1 MRFVHSPSVISQDA
15 VLADSRDKLDTDAY
29 SRTHEDE
36 NECKKKP
43 GSQDKPNTK
52 TDSRTHEDENE
63 CKKKTG
69 SQDKPNTK
77 TDSRTD
83 EDENGPSP

>member
-15 VLADSRDKLDTDAY
+15 VLDDRRDKLDTDAY

-36 NECKKKP
+36 NECKKNS

-63 CKKKTG
+63 CKKKNR
-69 SQDKPNTK
+69 Q
-77 TDSRTD
+77 SRQTEYKD
-83 EDENGPSP
+83 